1 MAPDRPARY
10 DYEYRRNSLPRTR
23 SGGTANMFMAFAPL
37 QGWRH
42 VEVTKRRTAIDY
54 AHVLKE
60 TGG

>member
-10 DYEYRRNSLPRTR
+10 DYEYRRN
-23 SGGTANMFMAFAPL
+23 GTANLFMLFAPL